1 MIFARVGYVVAIVVS
16 LLSLFRLVIAFLIAS
31 NDGMFRLDRIEA
43 TRRYLSGTKTTG
55 QVIDQAVYVIFL
67 MIVLG
72 ILCEIYF
79 VIKTKS
85 QANQNQSNQSQSK
98 E

>member
-1 MIFARVGYVVAIVVS
+1 MIFARVGYVVAIVVTV
-16 LLSLFRLVIAFLIAS
+16 LSLIRVAIAFSIAS
-31 NDGMFRLDRIEA
+31 NDGMFGLNRVEA
-43 TRRYLSGTKTTG
+43 TRAYLSGTKTTG

-67 MIVLG
+67 MIILG

-79 VIKTKS
+79 VLKAK
-85 QANQNQSNQSQSK
+85 SQSK